1 MLTVP
6 CADRKTGSRTGSDCK
21 QVGEHSFDEVHLF
34 TKRLSFEEAQRYR
47 KSYGRY
53 LRKNQWDN
61 IDVEVVMLL

>member
-1 MLTVP
+1 MS
-6 CADRKTGSRTGSDCK
+6 AGSTGYYCR
-21 QVGEHSFDEVHLF
+21 QVGERSLDEVYLF